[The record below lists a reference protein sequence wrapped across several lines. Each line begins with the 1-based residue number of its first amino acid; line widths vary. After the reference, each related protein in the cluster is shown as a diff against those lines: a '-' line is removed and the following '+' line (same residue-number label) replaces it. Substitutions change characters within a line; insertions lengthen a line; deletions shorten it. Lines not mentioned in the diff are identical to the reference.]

1 MSQPTEKM
9 EKDWSVEAAEVIAK
23 STALAKTSL
32 GQAIEQLSLIEKQTR
47 TSADLAS
54 NTKVLLAIV
63 ELTYQ
68 AKDYKL
74 LNENIVLLTKKR
86 ALLKQAVTT
95 MIQKVMTFVDEIT
108 DMKIKLELIDTLRT
122 VTDGKIF
129 VEVERARL
137 TRTLVKFK
145 EAEGKIVE
153 AADLLQE
160 LQVETYGSM
169 EKREKTDF
177 ILEQFRLCLAK
188 KDYTRAQIISRKIS
202 IKFFENKE
210 YHDLKVRF
218 YKLMIVHSLH
228 GNEYLKTCKN
238 YRSLYDTPLVKED
251 DKQWKEALA
260 NIVFFIVLSPFDHEQ
275 SDLIHRIYQ
284 DPNLKKLV
292 LHRELLKCFITN
304 ELMRWP
310 KIEEVYGPTLKA
322 TAVFTQASEE
332 GKKRYQD
339 LHKRVIEHNIRIISK
354 YYKRI
359 TLKKLTTLLD
369 LPLQDAENFLSDL
382 VVKKTIYARVDRI
395 SGIVTFEKKKD
406 ANTVLNEWSSTI
418 HSLLDLIVKTNHLIM
433 KEEMV
438 HTITKQI
445 TE

>member
-1 MSQPTEKM
+1 MSQPAEKM

-23 STALAKTSL
+23 STALAKVNTNL

-202 IKFFENKE
+202 IKFFEDKE

-251 DKQWKEALA
+251 EKQWKEALA

-284 DPNLKKLV
+284 DPNLKKLA

-322 TAVFTQASEE
+322 TTVFTQASEE

-339 LHKRVIEHNIRIISK
+339 LHKRVIEH
-354 YYKRI
+354 
-359 TLKKLTTLLD
+359 
-369 LPLQDAENFLSDL
+369 DAENFLSDL